1 MEAKKMNQE
10 IVKKIK
16 KFRNERNWEQF
27 HSGENL
33 AKSIVIEAA
42 ELLEIFQW
50 SKEGDSKKIKDE
62 LADVFIYSILLAE
75 KYELDL
81 EKIIIEKIIKNE
93 KKYPIEKSFGNA
105 KKSNEL

>member
-1 MEAKKMNQE
+1 MNQE